1 MKIGAGAEVSMRS
14 HMFELQRGL
23 SNRTLRS
30 AAATRLAKPGS
41 LTGLRA
47 YVGHCFMMVG
57 KQLAEPHGDPPAS
70 TSTAVIC
77 AG

>member
-1 MKIGAGAEVSMRS
+1 MQIGPGVEVSMRN
-14 HMFELQRGL
+14 HMFEMRRGL

-30 AAATRLAKPGS
+30 AAATRHAKPGS

-47 YVGHCFMMVG
+47 YVGHRFMMVS
-57 KQLAEPHGDPPAS
+57 KQFAEPHCDSLAGE
-70 TSTAVIC
+70 STAVIC